1 MAKQTLNVGTN
12 ANDGTGDN
20 LRAAMQKVNENF
32 TDLYSAPGI
41 STDTLTFAGN
51 EITAVRSNDDIVFKP
66 AGTGAV
72 LFPAIMINDNNIE
85 GTRSNEDINL
95 LPSGTGSVVFG
106 AISIS
111 GTTFSSSDSAT
122 ININEGLVVDGTLS
136 VSGTTTFSGAI
147 SAGSGTTIGNLT
159 LADGS
164 ITDSSGAITFGNE
177 NLTTTGTIT
186 AATGSTL
193 GNLTLANGS
202 ITDSS
207 GAITFN
213 DENLSTTGTIAGATG
228 STIGNLTLGNGSIT
242 DSSGAI
248 SFGNENLSTTGT
260 LAVGNVTMSSGSIVD
275 SSGAISFG
283 NENLTSTGTINS
295 GTGSTIGNL
304 TLGNGSITDSSGAI
318 SFGNENLST
327 TGTLDVGN
335 VTLASGSIT
344 DSSGAISFGNEN
356 LTSTGTINSGTGST
370 IGNLTLG
377 NGSITDSSGAIS
389 FGNENLTTT
398 GSVTSGTLTLAGA
411 SITDSSGEID
421 FGNENLTTTGTL
433 DVSGLSTLGALTV
446 TGATTFGGGGITID
460 NLILND
466 NTISSS
472 SNADIN
478 LTPGGTGI
486 VKMSNLTVDSNIN
499 ITDNT
504 IKTTVSNSNL
514 QLSGGSG
521 SGIVEIIPGLVTAA
535 VTTVGNVD
543 VTGTETIT
551 GQLDVDAVRIKDNT
565 ITTNAS
571 NANLEIS
578 ANGSGKVIMTS
589 PDIIGGTINNTVIG
603 GSTPAAGTF
612 TTLSTTESLTIDGIT
627 ISDNTIS
634 TNASNSTLELSGS
647 GSGGVRISGFTF
659 PTSDDTAGKFLTT
672 NGLGVLSFATA
683 GVSLSHS
690 DLADATTTISSSAT
704 SVLNTFDKTVYRSAK
719 YFISATDATNSRFE
733 LLEANVIHD
742 GTTAYLSTFGSVSD
756 YTTGLGT
763 YTVGI
768 SGDDVQLKVT
778 NITDNSIVFKF
789 QRIAIDV

>member
-1 MAKQTLNVGTN
+1 MAKQTLNIGTN

-20 LRAAMQKVNENF
+20 LRSAMQKVNENF

-164 ITDSSGAITFGNE
+164 ITDSSGAISFGNE

-186 AATGSTL
+186 AATGSVFGTITVANGSITDSTGAISFGDENLSTTGTIAGATGSTL

-207 GAITFN
+207 GAISFGN
-213 DENLSTTGTIAGATG
+213 ENLSTTGTLAVGNVTLSSGSIVDSSGAISFGNENLTSTGTINSGTG

-304 TLGNGSITDSSGAI
+304 TLS
-318 SFGNENLST
+318 
-327 TGTLDVGN
+327 
-335 VTLASGSIT
+335 
-344 DSSGAISFGNEN
+344 
-356 LTSTGTINSGTGST
+356 
-370 IGNLTLG
+370 

-535 VTTVGNVD
+535 VTTVGNVA

-578 ANGSGKVIMTS
+578 ANGTGKVIMTA